1 MSKPKHISEAWIM
14 IEGEIM
20 VTNTVTVPIIMT
32 GFRPKRSAMIPQI
45 TDVKALPS
53 MYEEPSKI

>member
-1 MSKPKHISEAWIM
+1 M